1 MAEEV
6 IEILNVKDTSQGE
19 VTQQAWKIVYS
30 NHIQNIPGLIEETLK
45 Y

>member
-30 NHIQNIPGLIEETLK
+30 NHTQKIPGLIEETLK